1 MCGFSFCF
9 TTSEKVSAGL
19 ARAMLSASI
28 SWWNALWNPNF
39 VDESGFGPTGYM
51 RHTQSHSLH
60 KNGILGYVVP
70 SLDP

>member
-9 TTSEKVSAGL
+9 STSEKVSAGL

-39 VDESGFGPTGYM
+39 VDESDFGPTGYM